1 RCEYE
6 ISKKS
11 TVKQDIIF
19 FADSAEVRFDT
30 AMDWNDDHRFLKAAF
45 DTCVYDDFA
54 RNEIQFG
61 YAKRPTTRNNSIEEA
76 KFEVV
81 NHKYTDLS
89 EAKYGIAILNDC
101 KYGITIK
108 EGSLRL
114 SLHKG
119 GTHPDYKGDKDG
131 IHRCVYS
138 LLPHNCAFDAKSV
151 IEPSYMLNIPVV
163 VASGEAET
171 AVLAKIDSSNIIIEA
186 IKPCEDSEK
195 AYIVRLYEAE
205 GSYTNAVFDAAD
217 CATKVE
223 VTNMLEEVQSE
234 LAGVKNI
241 SLTFRPFEIKTL
253 KVSY

>member
-1 RCEYE
+1 MLKSDKFADIELKYQNASKLVSREVISAGAVAYIIRCEYE

-101 KYGITIK
+101 KYGITVK

-114 SLHKG
+114 SLHKND
-119 GTHPDYKGDKDG
+119 T
-131 IHRCVYS
+131 
-138 LLPHNCAFDAKSV
+138 
-151 IEPSYMLNIPVV
+151 
-163 VASGEAET
+163 
-171 AVLAKIDSSNIIIEA
+171 
-186 IKPCEDSEK
+186 
-195 AYIVRLYEAE
+195 
-205 GSYTNAVFDAAD
+205 
-217 CATKVE
+217 
-223 VTNMLEEVQSE
+223 
-234 LAGVKNI
+234 
-241 SLTFRPFEIKTL
+241 
-253 KVSY
+253 